1 MSAFVSKLFRA
12 MSHALKNISHILEKI
27 SYILKN
33 ISYILKNIS
42 HMWENMCRMWEDK
55 RLFGDSALVS
65 VCYKYSGVYKQ
76 QEVSRPWLGDAMWR

>member
-12 MSHALKNISHILEKI
+12 MSHALKNISHILEK
-27 SYILKN
+27 